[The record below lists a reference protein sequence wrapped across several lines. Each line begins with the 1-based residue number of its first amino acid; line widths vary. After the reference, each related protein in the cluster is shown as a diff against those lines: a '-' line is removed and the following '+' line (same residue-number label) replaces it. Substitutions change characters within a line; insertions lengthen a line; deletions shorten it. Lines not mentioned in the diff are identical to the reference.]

1 MSSLE
6 GRVALVTGAS
16 RGIGY
21 HCALA
26 LARAGAHTICVA
38 RTVGGLEELDDAIN
52 AEGGTA
58 TLVPMDLLDFE
69 AINRLG
75 LSIHERWGKLDV
87 LVGNAGL
94 LGGLSPLE
102 HIDSKTFEKVM
113 NLNVTANWRLIC
125 SLSPLLRQSDAG
137 RAVFLTSGAAY
148 KCKPFWGLYST
159 SKAALD
165 ALIRTWA
172 AECENTPMRINLLSP
187 GAMRTA
193 MRAEAMPGE
202 DPDDL
207 PHPSEIA
214 DCLLALS
221 SPELTQNGLIF
232 DFTSNAFL
240 KPGLPQPI

>member
-1 MSSLE
+1 MAPLTE
-6 GRVALVTGAS
+6 RIALVTGAS

-26 LARAGAHTICVA
+26 LAKSGAHVICIA

-58 TLVPMDLLDFE
+58 TLVPMDLLDHE

-75 LSIHERWGKLDV
+75 LSIHERWGKLDI

-102 HIDSKTFEKVM
+102 HIEPKTFDKVM
-113 NLNVTANWRLIC
+113 NLNVSVNWRLIC
-125 SLSPLLRQSDAG
+125 SLAPLLRQSDAG
-137 RAVFLTSGAAY
+137 RAVFLTSGAAH

-165 ALIRTWA
+165 ALVRTWA
-172 AECENTPMRINLLSP
+172 AECENSPIRINLLSP

-202 DPDDL
+202 DPNEL
-207 PHPSEIA
+207 AHPSEIGE
-214 DCLLALS
+214 CLLRLV
-221 SPELTQNGLIF
+221 SPELTETGLIF
-232 DFTSNAFL
+232 DFTSGVFL
-240 KPGLPQPI
+240 EPGIPKSI